1 MDKSLKF
8 DYMVKCDFPASGGV
22 NTQGLTRVEVECL
35 RKGVQAIK
43 QF

>member
-8 DYMVKCDFPASGGV
+8 DYIVKCV
-22 NTQGLTRVEVECL
+22 ITQGLTRVEVECL